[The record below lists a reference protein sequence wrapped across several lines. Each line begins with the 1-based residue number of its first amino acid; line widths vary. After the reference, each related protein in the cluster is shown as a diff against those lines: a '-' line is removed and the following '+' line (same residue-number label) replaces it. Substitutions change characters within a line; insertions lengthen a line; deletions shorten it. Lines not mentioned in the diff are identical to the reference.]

1 MGVDASS
8 LNDIVRK
15 LGDAVASDCTLVAA
29 GGTALTLH
37 GLKSSTEDVD
47 FVVEYGDKGAVE
59 SVAASIGGPRIDL
72 FSAGSVFNNPLPADY
87 MSRVEYKG
95 EFGHVTLMAM
105 APLDVVMT
113 KIARA
118 DGGDMED
125 IRSCAGRCTPN
136 DIIGAARAYGVD
148 TPELRNN
155 LRRVL
160 HEVYGV
166 EFGTAEEDLR

>member
-1 MGVDASS
+1 MDVDASS

-15 LGDAVASDCTLVAA
+15 LGDAVECDCTLVAA

-47 FVVEYGDKGAVE
+47 FVVEYGNKGAVE

-72 FSAGSVFNNPLPADY
+72 FPAGIVFNNPLPADY
-87 MSRVEYKG
+87 MSRTKYEGK
-95 EFGHVTLMAM
+95 FGRVTLMSM

-125 IRSCAGRCTPN
+125 IQACAEKCTPN
-136 DIIGAARAYGVD
+136 DIIGAARAYGID

-155 LRRVL
+155 LREVL

-166 EFGTAEEDLR
+166 EFGTPEEDLR

>member
-1 MGVDASS
+1 M
-8 LNDIVRK
+8 NEIVRK
-15 LGDAVASDCTLVAA
+15 LGDAVECNCTLVAA

-37 GLKSSTEDVD
+37 GLKPSTEDVD
-47 FVVEYGDKGAVE
+47 FVVEYGDKDAVG
-59 SVAASIGGPRIDL
+59 SAAASIGGPRIDL
-72 FSAGSVFNNPLPADY
+72 FPAGIVFNNPLPEDY

-105 APLDVVMT
+105 APLDVVTT

-125 IRSCAGRCTPN
+125 IRSCAGRCTPD
-136 DIIGAARAYGVD
+136 DIIGAARAYGID

-155 LRRVL
+155 LREVL